1 MMPSLQ
7 EEYEKVV
14 GQLGENS
21 ALAKSVK
28 TQMEAEAANTGQSAE
43 RLFMAGAGP
52 KLQEMNK

>member
-1 MMPSLQ
+1 MPSLQ

-14 GQLGENS
+14 GQLAENS

-28 TQMEAEAANTGQSAE
+28 TQMEAEAANKGQSAE
-43 RLFMAGAGP
+43 RLCMAGAGP